1 MPENSTLPSF
11 HIKDCTLAPIATGI
25 KAQTLAELRDRL
37 LIVPHSS
44 LYYHF
49 WGGRL
54 RTTFEHREF
63 RNDFS
68 YWAHHCLHDDFLAE
82 RLEILNPREFD
93 SLDGL
98 TEELLDIIDNRL
110 DEIDYIPLVKREEQF
125 HFIRSKI
132 VIFGTNRV
140 INHPSELKEVFLQ
153 MTRSSLF
160 YHFIDS
166 ATRLPDK
173 KDDFSEWLKG
183 QDGEY
188 KDLISQLHKI
198 DPYLITLSDLQE
210 RLNTLMNDYF
220 NHK

>member
-1 MPENSTLPSF
+1 MSEDSNLPPF
-11 HIKDCTLAPIATGI
+11 QIKDCTLAPIATGI

-54 RTTFEHREF
+54 RTTFEHREY

-68 YWAHHCLHDDFLAE
+68 NWAHQCLHDDFLAE
-82 RLEILNPREFD
+82 RLEILNPREFE
-93 SLDGL
+93 SMDGL
-98 TEELLDIIDNRL
+98 VEELVNIIDNRL
-110 DEIDYIPLVKREEQF
+110 DEIDYIPVVKRDEQF

-132 VIFGTNRV
+132 VVFGTNRM
-140 INHPSELKEVFLQ
+140 IMQPLELKQIFLQ

-166 ATRLPDK
+166 GTRLVNK
-173 KDDFSEWLKG
+173 QDDFSEWLKG
-183 QDGEY
+183 QEDKYQE
-188 KDLISQLHKI
+188 LISAIRNI
-198 DPYLITLSDLQE
+198 DPYLITLADLQE
-210 RLNTLMNDYF
+210 RLNTLSNEYF
-220 NHK
+220 NNK